1 MQETSRLMEE
11 GTMLRD
17 LFLHL
22 YSFSRLGTQFDQP
35 FTTYEQHDDK
45 DVIIPD
51 KIAFPLFISSHLLLV
66 TSILCASYHMWTF
79 FVVLFVVYLTSI
91 NHWRAPRFSSWA
103 RRLDYVAVFTSI
115 AYGSYYAT
123 TLSISNTLIWF
134 IGIFFVAIIFSC
146 NEYLYY
152 YQVMK
157 SISGDMQYDH
167 DIDSIKTNFT
177 SNEKAALFVFYPT
190 KPNTIERENVY
201 KRTVFVHLVCVHVL
215 ANSLAM
221 TIIIRSNTA

>member
-1 MQETSRLMEE
+1 
-11 GTMLRD
+11 
-17 LFLHL
+17 
-22 YSFSRLGTQFDQP
+22 
-35 FTTYEQHDDK
+35 
-45 DVIIPD
+45 
-51 KIAFPLFISSHLLLV
+51 LFISSHLLLL
-66 TSILCASYHMWTF
+66 TSILCAVYHIWTF

-103 RRLDYVAVFTSI
+103 RRLDYVAVFASI

-123 TLSISNTLIWF
+123 TLSLSNTLIWF

-157 SISGDMQYDH
+157 TITGDVHYEQDYDAMKSN
-167 DIDSIKTNFT
+167 IT
-177 SNEKAALFVFYPT
+177 SNDNAALFAFYPT

-201 KRTVFVHLVCVHVL
+201 KRTVFVHLLCVHVL
-215 ANSLAM
+215 ANTLAM
-221 TIIIRSNTA
+221 TIIIRSNNA